1 MPLLPTIGRTVG
13 TGVKAL
19 RMLVRGSVRG
29 SAWAT
34 RRVGAARAR
43 GAANEVGMVR
53 LFDLHAISCA
63 GDTLIA
69 IGLAGT
75 IFFNVPL
82 GEARS
87 KVALYLFITMV
98 PFALLAPVVGPL
110 LDHFRHGRRYAL
122 AVTMLGRAFL
132 AYVIA
137 DNLLGWGLYPAAFG
151 VLALSRAY
159 GVARSAAV
167 PRLLPEGIGL
177 SQAGARASV
186 YGTFAGAVVAPIGLA
201 AFWFGPQWPLRVAS
215 LIFLVGM
222 VISLRLPPRA
232 DSDPPE
238 AVPRPFRTMLRL
250 RRGEDR
256 PLSGKLVVATLVG
269 SASFRCLYGFLL
281 LYFAFAVKAGSL
293 GTTFFGRDIGSQGAV
308 ALVGGALAVGTFL
321 ATAVGTRLRIR
332 RPTALQSSGLTI
344 TAGVA
349 VLTAIFF
356 TLPMV
361 ALLSL
366 VASIFSGISKLA
378 VDASI
383 QERVPE
389 RLRASAF
396 AHSETVLMI
405 AWVVGGAVG
414 IIPLNG
420 RLGVAVMAA
429 FAVAAAIRGTVTAG
443 RLHKERLHGRPD
455 VAMEEPSAAD
465 FAPTATMPAS
475 PAPAGAATTLP
486 PRPPTATA
494 GSGRAAAAAAAG
506 NPRPGEHNT
515 PGDWNAPGDWNTPD
529 EETAPGEENAPGGW
543 NAPSQSPT
551 GRPNARGRQPSGQPH
566 APGRSVPGQPT
577 ASGQFGPGRPDA
589 PDRQG
594 TGRPGASD
602 QSAPGRPE
610 VAAPAEAGPP
620 PKRRLF
626 ARSGSRK
633 RAGAQPA
640 ESPTEPPQAP
650 ATPSPPADTAPAR
663 PGQTR
668 PPTEGGSP
676 GPARSDTGGGPGPA
690 RPTTGGGHGPARSGA
705 GGRTGP
711 RDTTGSGAETDP
723 IAPDDDL
730 APPGFHIYRPSSAT
744 NRTSPNDEAD
754 Q

>member
-13 TGVKAL
+13 TGIKAV
-19 RMLVRGSVRG
+19 RMLVRGGMRG

-34 RRVGAARAR
+34 RRVGDARAR
-43 GAANEVGMVR
+43 GAANEVGMIR
-53 LFDLHAISCA
+53 LFDLHALSCA

-87 KVALYLFITMV
+87 KVALYLLITMV
-98 PFALLAPVVGPL
+98 PFALLAPVVGPV

-132 AYVIA
+132 AYVIS

-167 PRLLPEGIGL
+167 PRLLPEGVGL
-177 SQAGARASV
+177 SQVGARASV
-186 YGTFAGAVVAPIGLA
+186 YGTFAGAVVAPIGLL
-201 AFWFGPQWPLRVAS
+201 AFKFGPQWPLRVS
-215 LIFLVGM
+215 SIIFLVGM

-250 RRGEDR
+250 RRGPDR
-256 PLSGKLVVATLVG
+256 PLSGSLVINTLIG

-281 LYFAFAVKAGSL
+281 LYLAFAVKAQGL
-293 GTTFFGRDIGSQGAV
+293 GTDLFGRDIGSQGAV

-332 RPTALQSSGLTI
+332 RPAALQSSGLTI

-349 VLTAIFF
+349 VLAAIFF

-405 AWVVGGAVG
+405 AWVVGGGVG
-414 IIPLNG
+414 IIPLDG
-420 RLGVAVMAA
+420 RVGIAVAAV
-429 FAVAAAIRGTVTAG
+429 FAVAAAVRGTIVAG
-443 RLHKERLHGRPD
+443 RLRKERLHGRPD
-455 VAMEEPSAAD
+455 VAADEPGTD
-465 FAPTATMPAS
+465 GAPVTAPIPTS
-475 PAPAGAATTLP
+475 PAPVGAP
-486 PRPPTATA
+486 PAPRSATATPA
-494 GSGRAAAAAAAG
+494 PA
-506 NPRPGEHNT
+506 PRS
-515 PGDWNAPGDWNTPD
+515 A
-529 EETAPGEENAPGGW
+529 TAPP
-543 NAPSQSPT
+543 P
-551 GRPNARGRQPSGQPH
+551 
-566 APGRSVPGQPT
+566 
-577 ASGQFGPGRPDA
+577 
-589 PDRQG
+589 
-594 TGRPGASD
+594 
-602 QSAPGRPE
+602 
-610 VAAPAEAGPP
+610 AAPHTKPDIAAPPARERGGRRRLFSRSSAKNDAAAGPP
-620 PKRRLF
+620 P
-626 ARSGSRK
+626 A
-633 RAGAQPA
+633 PT
-640 ESPTEPPQAP
+640 TEPPTAARRRPAP
-650 ATPSPPADTAPAR
+650 QPPA
-663 PGQTR
+663 G
-668 PPTEGGSP
+668 
-676 GPARSDTGGGPGPA
+676 
-690 RPTTGGGHGPARSGA
+690 
-705 GGRTGP
+705 
-711 RDTTGSGAETDP
+711 
-723 IAPDDDL
+723 DDL
-730 APPGFHIYRPSSAT
+730 APPGFHIYRPTPST
-744 NRTSPNDEAD
+744 PDGDEAD
-754 Q
+754 K

>member
-1 MPLLPTIGRTVG
+1 MPLLPTLGRTVG
-13 TGVKAL
+13 TGVKAM
-19 RMLVRGSVRG
+19 RMLVRGGLRG

-34 RRVGAARAR
+34 RRVGDARAR
-43 GAANEVGMVR
+43 GAANEIGMIR
-53 LFDLHAISCA
+53 LFDLHALSCA

-87 KVALYLFITMV
+87 KVALYLLVTMV

-137 DNLLGWGLYPAAFG
+137 GNLLGWGLYPAAFG

-167 PRLLPEGIGL
+167 PRLLPEGVGL
-177 SQAGARASV
+177 SQVGARASV
-186 YGTFAGAVVAPIGLA
+186 YGTFAGAVVAPIGLL
-201 AFWFGPQWPLRVAS
+201 AFEFGPQWPLRVAS
-215 LIFLVGM
+215 IIFVVGM

-238 AVPRPFRTMLRL
+238 EVPRPFRTMLRL
-250 RRGEDR
+250 RRGPDR
-256 PLSGKLVVATLVG
+256 PLSGSLVINTLVG

-281 LYFAFAVKAGSL
+281 LYLAFAVKAEGL
-293 GTTFFGRDIGSQGAV
+293 DTEVFGRDIGSQGAV

-332 RPTALQSSGLTI
+332 RPAALQSSGLTI

-349 VLTAIFF
+349 VLAAIFF

-414 IIPLNG
+414 IIPLDG
-420 RLGVAVMAA
+420 RIGIAIAAA
-429 FAVAAAIRGTVTAG
+429 FSVAAAVRGTIVAG

-455 VAMEEPSAAD
+455 VAVED
-465 FAPTATMPAS
+465 PTAAEPPTETIPTS
-475 PAPAGAATTLP
+475 PAPGG
-486 PRPPTATA
+486 PTAGKPHTA
-494 GSGRAAAAAAAG
+494 APPPPAAAKRRLFSRSGAKAEKAGKVTAAG
-506 NPRPGEHNT
+506 GSHPPAAPESAPESAAPALAST
-515 PGDWNAPGDWNTPD
+515 PAPTS
-529 EETAPGEENAPGGW
+529 A
-543 NAPSQSPT
+543 
-551 GRPNARGRQPSGQPH
+551 
-566 APGRSVPGQPT
+566 
-577 ASGQFGPGRPDA
+577 
-589 PDRQG
+589 
-594 TGRPGASD
+594 
-602 QSAPGRPE
+602 SAPGRGSAPDPGSAPGPGSA
-610 VAAPAEAGPP
+610 AAPAPRQPET
-620 PKRRLF
+620 
-626 ARSGSRK
+626 SGN
-633 RAGAQPA
+633 
-640 ESPTEPPQAP
+640 
-650 ATPSPPADTAPAR
+650 
-663 PGQTR
+663 
-668 PPTEGGSP
+668 
-676 GPARSDTGGGPGPA
+676 
-690 RPTTGGGHGPARSGA
+690 
-705 GGRTGP
+705 
-711 RDTTGSGAETDP
+711 
-723 IAPDDDL
+723 DDHL
-730 APPGFHIYRPSSAT
+730 APPGFHIYRPTSAT
-744 NRTSPNDEAD
+744 NHTDPGREETTP
-754 Q
+754 